1 MSDGYNTRAKKL
13 ELTMS
18 KEALAQLE
26 EKLINNIQRLRD
38 EILNL
43 KDIGIKNL
51 QEENQKLCI
60 KCEKMESKI
69 NRLEISHNS

>member
-69 NRLEISHNS
+69 IRLEISHNS